1 MSFLKL
7 LALTTNFVLLL
18 HMSLKIY
25 FFKLSKY
32 SFVLA
37 FLFLSYI
44 SFSQNSLN
52 TFPAPNQRWLAIG
65 DLDVGGT
72 QLTVEA
78 LYKRGA
84 NGNIQ
89 NIISK
94 HLDPSNV
101 NYLLRANNFQITTSS
116 GFKVVN
122 SSIPVV
128 NNVWYHIAA
137 TYDGSSIKLYIN
149 GCLVADSAHTGTIV
163 TNDLVSAIGT
173 RAASPGTDHFRGSID
188 ELRVWNVVRT
198 QPQILQNMNN
208 LPNPTT
214 ETGLLAY
221 YKFDG
226 NYLNIQGNTTHDG
239 IPQGTPTFDF
249 EAPII
254 LVPEITDVSILDAS
268 CFGYSDAS
276 ITISAVGNQIQYST
290 NGLNYSSDST
300 FNNLQGGN
308 ITVFIQ
314 SLEGCIISKDTIIG
328 QPTQV
333 PSPVISYN
341 TPLCSGDSL
350 ALSIDT
356 ISGAT
361 CFWTGPNGFSCNSF
375 DTIIS
380 NATAIQTGDYSVYLM
395 YNGCYSDTT
404 INTITVN
411 PTYNLI
417 TTQTICSNEFYTLGN
432 QQLNQPGNYFLNLQT
447 IAGCDSIIDLT
458 LIVNPSYS
466 FTRDTTLCEGE
477 TFTYYGQTLS
487 STGVYQFDLQTTLGC
502 DSIIIYNLI
511 VFPIPSSPILSN
523 NSPLLCP
530 NDSAIFEVQPVVG
543 GTFAW
548 TGPNNFS
555 SVLDTFSF
563 VAPISSIGNY
573 FATVTVNGCES
584 PASQIALDILNIY
597 TLDDFDFPNVFSPND
612 DNSNDVFELDDYFKT
627 CQEYTMYIF
636 DRWGNLIYT
645 QISGGEP
652 FNGKTTNGDTY
663 QDGVY
668 FYKLSYE
675 KGDKNGFFHIL
686 R

>member
-1 MSFLKL
+1 MISTRFSTISIKLSFF
-7 LALTTNFVLLL
+7 LALVYSNF
-18 HMSLKIY
+18 S
-25 FFKLSKY
+25 
-32 SFVLA
+32 A
-37 FLFLSYI
+37 
-44 SFSQNSLN
+44 FSQSSLS
-52 TFPAPNQRWLAIG
+52 TFPAPAQRWLAVG

-89 NIISK
+89 NILSK

-101 NYLLRANNFQITTSS
+101 NYLLRANNFQMTTSN

-137 TYDGSSIKLYIN
+137 TYDGASIKLYIN

-163 TNDLVSAIGT
+163 TNDFVAAIGT
-173 RAASPGTDHFRGSID
+173 RSASPGTDHFRGSID

-208 LPNPTT
+208 LSNPTT
-214 ETGLLAY
+214 QTGLLAY

-226 NYLNIQGNTTHDG
+226 DYLNIQGNASFNG
-239 IPQGTPTFDF
+239 IPQGTPTFDV
-249 EAPII
+249 EAPTIS
-254 LVPEITDVSILDAS
+254 VPEITDVDIVNAT
-268 CFGYSDAS
+268 CFGYADAS
-276 ITISAVGNQIQYST
+276 LSISGVGNQITYSINGT
-290 NGLNYSSDST
+290 NFYPDST
-300 FNNLQGGN
+300 FGNLQGGN
-308 ITVFIQ
+308 ITVYIK
-314 SLEGCIISKDTIIG
+314 SLDGCVITKDTIIG
-328 QPTQV
+328 QPAEV
-333 PSPVISYN
+333 PAPTISYN
-341 TPLCSGDSL
+341 TPLCSGDTL

-356 ISGAT
+356 LSGAT
-361 CFWTGPNGFSCNSF
+361 CYWTGPNGFISTSF
-375 DTIIS
+375 DTLIS
-380 NATAIQTGDYSVYLM
+380 NATSVQSGVYSVYLM
-395 YNGCYSDTT
+395 FDGCYSDTT
-404 INTITVN
+404 ANTITIN
-411 PTYNLI
+411 PVYNLAI
-417 TTQTICSNEFYTLGN
+417 TETICSNEFYTLGN

-447 IAGCDSIIDLT
+447 VAGCDSIIDLT

-487 STGVYQFDLQTTLGC
+487 ATGVYQFDLQTTLGC
-502 DSIIIYNLI
+502 DSVIIYDLI
-511 VFPIPSSPILSN
+511 VFPIPASPILTN

-530 NDSAIFEVQPVVG
+530 GDLAVFEVAPVAG

-555 SVLDTFSF
+555 SALDSFSF
-563 VAPISSIGNY
+563 AAFVPEMGNY
-573 FATVTVNGCES
+573 QATVTVNGCES

-597 TLDDFDFPNVFSPND
+597 TLDDFEFPNVFTPNN
-612 DNSNDVFELDDYFKT
+612 DNSNDVLDLDNYFKT

-652 FNGKTTNGDTY
+652 FNGKTANDVNH

-668 FYKLSYE
+668 YYKLRYDNGE
-675 KGDKNGFFHIL
+675 KNGFFHIV

>member
-1 MSFLKL
+1 
-7 LALTTNFVLLL
+7 
-18 HMSLKIY
+18 MSLKLYSFI
-25 FFKLSKY
+25 LSKF
-32 SFVLA
+32 SLSLA
-37 FLFLSYI
+37 FILLSHI

-52 TFPAPNQRWLAIG
+52 TFPAPTERWLAIG

-72 QLTVEA
+72 QLTIEA

-94 HLDPSNV
+94 HLDPTNV

-122 SSIPVV
+122 SPITVV

-137 TYDGSSIKLYIN
+137 TYDGASIKLYIN

-198 QPQILQNMNN
+198 QPEILQNMND

-221 YKFDG
+221 YKFNGD
-226 NYLNIQGNTTHDG
+226 YLNIQGNTTHDG
-239 IPQGTPTFDF
+239 IPQGTPTFDT
-249 EAPII
+249 EAPTI
-254 LVPEITDVSILDAS
+254 LVPAITDITILDAT
-268 CFGYSDAS
+268 CFGYSDANLS
-276 ITISAVGNQIQYST
+276 ISGIGNQITYSINGT
-290 NGLNYSSDST
+290 NFYPDST
-300 FNNLQGGN
+300 FSNLLGGP
-308 ITVFIQ
+308 ISISIKTI
-314 SLEGCIISKDTIIG
+314 EGCVISKDTIIG
-328 QPTQV
+328 QPSQV
-333 PSPVISYN
+333 PAPAISYN
-341 TPLCSGDSL
+341 TPLCSGDTL

-356 ISGAT
+356 LSGAT
-361 CFWTGPNGFSCNSF
+361 CYWTGPNGFISTSF
-375 DTIIS
+375 DTLIIS
-380 NATAIQTGDYSVYLM
+380 TTVIQSGDYSVYLM
-395 YNGCYSDTT
+395 FDGCYSDTT
-404 INTITVN
+404 VETITVN
-411 PTYNLI
+411 PVYNLVLNE
-417 TTQTICSNEFYTLGN
+417 TICSNEFYTLGN

-447 IAGCDSIIDLT
+447 VAGCDSIIDLT
-458 LIVNPSYS
+458 LTVNPSYS

-487 STGVYQFDLQTTLGC
+487 STGVYPFDLQTTLGC
-502 DSIIIYNLI
+502 DSIIIYDLI
-511 VFPIPSSPILSN
+511 VYPIPASPILIN

-530 NDSAIFEVQPVVG
+530 NDSAVFEAQPTVG

-548 TGPNNFS
+548 TGPNNFAS
-555 SVLDTFSF
+555 ELDSFSF
-563 VAPISSIGNY
+563 AATVPSMGDY

-584 PASQIALDILNIY
+584 PASQIELDILNIY
-597 TLDDFDFPNVFSPND
+597 TLDDFEFPNVFTPND
-612 DNSNDVFELDDYFKT
+612 DNSNDVLELDNYFKT
-627 CQEYTMYIF
+627 CQEYTMNIF

-645 QISGGEP
+645 QISGDEP
-652 FNGKTTNGDTY
+652 FNGKTANGDNY
-663 QDGVY
+663 QDGIY

-675 KGDKNGFFHIL
+675 KGEKNGFFHIV

>member
-1 MSFLKL
+1 MTSNIFSSTVLKLSFL
-7 LALTTNFVLLL
+7 LAIIF
-18 HMSLKIY
+18 S
-25 FFKLSKY
+25 
-32 SFVLA
+32 
-37 FLFLSYI
+37 SYY

-52 TFPAPNQRWLAIG
+52 TFPAPTLRWLAIG

-116 GFKVVN
+116 GFKVVT
-122 SSIPVV
+122 SPIPVV

-137 TYDGSSIKLYIN
+137 TYDGASIKLFIN

-163 TNDLVSAIGT
+163 TNDLISAIGT

-214 ETGLLAY
+214 QTGLLAY

-226 NYLNIQGNTTHDG
+226 NYLNLQGNATHDG
-239 IPQGTPTFDF
+239 IPQGTPTFDI
-249 EAPII
+249 EAPTI
-254 LVPEITDVSILDAS
+254 LVPEITDIEIVDAT

-276 ITISAVGNQIQYST
+276 LSISGVGNQLTYSI
-290 NGLNYSSDST
+290 NGANFYPDST
-300 FNNLQGGN
+300 FSNIFGGN
-308 ITVFIQ
+308 ITVYIK

-328 QPTQV
+328 QPAQV
-333 PSPVISYN
+333 PAPTISYN
-341 TPLCSGDSL
+341 TPLCSGDTL

-356 ISGAT
+356 LSGAT
-361 CFWTGPNGFSCNSF
+361 CYWTGPNGFVSNSF
-375 DTIIS
+375 DTLIS
-380 NATAIQTGDYSVYLM
+380 NTTSTQSGVYSVYLM
-395 YNGCYSDTT
+395 YNGCYSDT
-404 INTITVN
+404 ISETITVN
-411 PTYNLI
+411 PVYNLAI
-417 TTQTICSNEFYTLGN
+417 TETICSNEFYTLGN
-432 QQLNQPGNYFLNLQT
+432 QQLNQPGNYLLNLQT
-447 IAGCDSIIDLT
+447 VAGCDSIIDLT

-487 STGVYQFDLQTTLGC
+487 ATGVYPFDLQTTLGC
-502 DSIIIYNLI
+502 DSIIIYDLI
-511 VFPIPSSPILSN
+511 VFPIPASPILTN
-523 NSPLLCP
+523 NSPVLCP
-530 NDSAIFEVQPVVG
+530 NDNAVFEVQPVVG
-543 GTFAW
+543 GTFSW
-548 TGPNNFS
+548 TGPNNFTS
-555 SVLDTFSF
+555 ALDSFSF
-563 VAPISSIGNY
+563 AAPVPSIGDY

-597 TLDDFDFPNVFSPND
+597 TLDDFEFPNVFTPNND
-612 DNSNDVFELDDYFKT
+612 SSNDVLELDDYFKT
-627 CQEYTMYIF
+627 CQEYTMNIF

-652 FNGKTTNGDTY
+652 FNGKTANGDNY

-675 KGDKNGFFHIL
+675 KGEKNGFFHIV

>member
-1 MSFLKL
+1 MTSNKFSFTL
-7 LALTTNFVLLL
+7 L
-18 HMSLKIY
+18 
-25 FFKLSKY
+25 KY
-32 SFVLA
+32 SFLQA
-37 FLFLSYI
+37 FIFLSYF
-44 SFSQNSLN
+44 SFAQNSLS
-52 TFPAPNQRWLAIG
+52 TFPAPTLRWLAIG

-116 GFKVVN
+116 GFKVVT
-122 SSIPVV
+122 SPIPVV

-137 TYDGSSIKLYIN
+137 TYDGGSIKLYIN

-214 ETGLLAY
+214 QAGLLAY

-226 NYLNIQGNTTHDG
+226 NYFNLQGNATHDG
-239 IPQGTPTFDF
+239 IPQGTPTFDT
-249 EAPII
+249 EAPTIS
-254 LVPEITDVSILDAS
+254 VPEITDVDIVDAT

-276 ITISAVGNQIQYST
+276 LSISGVGNQITYSINGT
-290 NGLNYSSDST
+290 NFYPDST
-300 FNNLQGGN
+300 FSSILGGN
-308 ITVFIQ
+308 ITVYIK

-328 QPTQV
+328 QPAQV
-333 PSPVISYN
+333 PAPTISYN
-341 TPLCSGDSL
+341 TPLCSGDTL

-356 ISGAT
+356 LSGAT
-361 CFWTGPNGFSCNSF
+361 CYWTGPNGFISNSF
-375 DTIIS
+375 DTLIP
-380 NATAIQTGDYSVYLM
+380 NATSIESGIYSVYLM
-395 YNGCYSDTT
+395 YNGCYSDT
-404 INTITVN
+404 IAETITVN
-411 PTYNLI
+411 PVYNLVI
-417 TTQTICSNEFYTLGN
+417 TETICSNEFYTLGN

-447 IAGCDSIIDLT
+447 VAGCDSIIDLT

-466 FTRDTTLCEGE
+466 FTRDTTLCDGE
-477 TFTYYGQTLS
+477 TFTFYGQTLS
-487 STGVYQFDLQTTLGC
+487 TTGIYQFDLQTTLGC
-502 DSIIIYNLI
+502 DSVIIYDLI
-511 VFPIPSSPILSN
+511 VFPIPASPILSN

-530 NDSAIFEVQPVVG
+530 NDIAIFVVQPVLG

-548 TGPNNFS
+548 TGPNNFAS
-555 SVLDTFSF
+555 ELDSFSF
-563 VAPISSIGNY
+563 AAPVPSIGDY

-597 TLDDFDFPNVFSPND
+597 TLDDFEFPNVFTPND
-612 DNSNDVFELDDYFKT
+612 DNSNDVLELDDYFKT

-652 FNGKTTNGDTY
+652 FDGKTANDVNH

-668 FYKLSYE
+668 YYKLTYE
-675 KGDKNGFFHIL
+675 NGEKNGFFHIV

>member
-1 MSFLKL
+1 MTSKKFFDKL
-7 LALTTNFVLLL
+7 LKF
-18 HMSLKIY
+18 
-25 FFKLSKY
+25 

-37 FLFLSYI
+37 FIFFSYS
-44 SFSQNSLN
+44 SFSQNSLS
-52 TFPAPNQRWLAIG
+52 TIPAPTQRWVAIG

-72 QLTVEA
+72 QLTIEA

-122 SSIPVV
+122 SPIPVV

-137 TYDGSSIKLYIN
+137 TYDGASIKLYIN

-188 ELRVWNVVRT
+188 ELRVWDIVRT
-198 QPQILQNMNN
+198 QPQILQNMND
-208 LPNPTT
+208 LANPTT

-221 YKFDG
+221 YKFNGD
-226 NYLNIQGNTTHDG
+226 YLNIQGNATFNG
-239 IPQGTPTFDF
+239 IPQGLPTFDV
-249 EAPII
+249 EAPTI
-254 LVPEITDVSILDAS
+254 LVPEITNVNIVDAT

-276 ITISAVGNQIQYST
+276 FIISGVGNQITYSI
-290 NGLNYSSDST
+290 NGVDFYPDST
-300 FNNLQGGN
+300 FNNQLGGP
-308 ITVFIQ
+308 ISVSIRTI
-314 SLEGCIISKDTIIG
+314 EGCIISKDTVIG
-328 QPTQV
+328 QPSQV
-333 PSPVISYN
+333 PAPAINYN
-341 TPLCSGDSL
+341 TPLCSGDTL

-356 ISGAT
+356 LSGAT
-361 CFWTGPNGFSCNSF
+361 CYWTGPNGFLSTSF
-375 DTIIS
+375 DTLIS
-380 NATAIQTGDYSVYLM
+380 NVTSIESGNYSVYLV
-395 YNGCYSDTT
+395 YNGCYSDTIAET
-404 INTITVN
+404 IIVN
-411 PTYNLI
+411 PVYNLV

-432 QQLNQPGNYFLNLQT
+432 QQLNQPGNYILSLQT
-447 IAGCDSIIDLT
+447 VAGCDSIIDLT

-477 TFTYYGQTLS
+477 TFTYYGQTLIT
-487 STGVYQFDLQTTLGC
+487 TGVYPFDLQTTLGC
-502 DSIIIYNLI
+502 DSIIIYDLI
-511 VFPIPSSPILSN
+511 VYPIPISPILSN

-530 NDSAIFEVQPVVG
+530 SDIATFEVQPVLG

-548 TGPNNFS
+548 SGPNNFAS
-555 SVLDTFSF
+555 ALDSFSF
-563 VAPISSIGNY
+563 VATVPSMGDY

-584 PASQIALDILNIY
+584 PVSQIELDILNIY
-597 TLDDFDFPNVFSPND
+597 TLDDFEFPNVFTPNN
-612 DNSNDVFELDDYFKT
+612 DNSNDVLELDDYFKT
-627 CQEYTMYIF
+627 CQEYTMDIF

-645 QISGGEP
+645 QISDGEP
-652 FNGKTTNGDTY
+652 FNGKTANGDDY
-663 QDGVY
+663 QDGIY

-675 KGDKNGFFHIL
+675 KGEKNGFFHIV

>member
-1 MSFLKL
+1 MISNIFSSKVLKLSFL
-7 LALTTNFVLLL
+7 LAIIF
-18 HMSLKIY
+18 SSY
-25 FFKLSKY
+25 F
-32 SFVLA
+32 
-37 FLFLSYI
+37 

-52 TFPAPNQRWLAIG
+52 TFPAPTLRWLAIG

-122 SSIPVV
+122 SPIPVV
-128 NNVWYHIAA
+128 NNFWYHIAA
-137 TYDGSSIKLYIN
+137 TYDGASIKLYIN

-173 RAASPGTDHFRGSID
+173 RSASPATDHFRGSID
-188 ELRVWNVVRT
+188 ELRVWNVVRS

-214 ETGLLAY
+214 QTGLLAY

-226 NYLNIQGNTTHDG
+226 DYINLQGNTSHNG
-239 IPQGTPTFDF
+239 IPQGTPTFDV
-249 EAPII
+249 EAPTI
-254 LVPEITDVSILDAS
+254 LVPEITDVEIVDAT

-276 ITISAVGNQIQYST
+276 LSISGVGNQITYSINGT
-290 NGLNYSSDST
+290 NFYPDST
-300 FNNLQGGN
+300 FSNLLGGN
-308 ITVFIQ
+308 ITVYIK

-328 QPTQV
+328 QPAQV
-333 PSPVISYN
+333 PAPTISYN
-341 TPLCSGDSL
+341 MPLCSGDSL

-356 ISGAT
+356 LSGAT
-361 CFWTGPNGFSCNSF
+361 CYWTGPNGFLSNSF
-375 DTIIS
+375 DTLIS
-380 NATAIQTGDYSVYLM
+380 NATTAQSGVYSVYLL
-395 YNGCYSDTT
+395 YNGCYSDT
-404 INTITVN
+404 IADTITVN
-411 PTYNLI
+411 PVYNLAI
-417 TTQTICSNEFYTLGN
+417 TETICSNEFYTLGS
-432 QQLNQPGNYFLNLQT
+432 QQLNQPGNYLLNLQT

-487 STGVYQFDLQTTLGC
+487 ATGIYQFDLQTTLGC
-502 DSIIIYNLI
+502 DSIIIYDLI
-511 VFPIPSSPILSN
+511 VFPIPASPILSN

-530 NDSAIFEVQPVVG
+530 NDSAIFEVQPVLG

-548 TGPNNFS
+548 TGPNSFTS
-555 SVLDTFSF
+555 ALDSFSF
-563 VAPISSIGNY
+563 AAPVPSIGDY

-584 PASQIALDILNIY
+584 PESQIALDILNIY
-597 TLDDFDFPNVFSPND
+597 TLDDFEFPNVFTPND
-612 DNSNDVFELDDYFKT
+612 DSSNDVLELDDYFKT
-627 CQEYTMYIF
+627 CQEYTMNIF

-652 FNGKTTNGDTY
+652 FDGKTASGDKY

-675 KGDKNGFFHIL
+675 KGEKSGFFHIV

>member
-1 MSFLKL
+1 MQIIFVPIIYMISTRFSTISIKLSFL
-7 LALTTNFVLLL
+7 LALVFSNF
-18 HMSLKIY
+18 Y
-25 FFKLSKY
+25 
-32 SFVLA
+32 A
-37 FLFLSYI
+37 
-44 SFSQNSLN
+44 FSQSSLS
-52 TFPAPNQRWLAIG
+52 TFPAPAQRWLAVG

-89 NIISK
+89 NILSK

-101 NYLLRANNFQITTSS
+101 NYLLRANNFQMTTSN

-137 TYDGSSIKLYIN
+137 TYDGASIKLYIN

-163 TNDLVSAIGT
+163 TNDFVAAIGT
-173 RAASPGTDHFRGSID
+173 RSASPGTDHFRGSID

-208 LPNPTT
+208 LSNPTT
-214 ETGLLAY
+214 QTGLLAY

-226 NYLNIQGNTTHDG
+226 DYLNIQGNASFNG
-239 IPQGTPTFDF
+239 IPQGTPTFDV
-249 EAPII
+249 EAPTIS
-254 LVPEITDVSILDAS
+254 VPEITDVDIVNAT
-268 CFGYSDAS
+268 CFGYADAS
-276 ITISAVGNQIQYST
+276 LSISGVGNQITYSINGT
-290 NGLNYSSDST
+290 NFYPDST
-300 FNNLQGGN
+300 FGNLQGGN
-308 ITVFIQ
+308 ITVYIK
-314 SLEGCIISKDTIIG
+314 SLDGCVITKDTIIG
-328 QPTQV
+328 QPAEV
-333 PSPVISYN
+333 PAPSISYN
-341 TPLCSGDSL
+341 TPLCSGDTL

-356 ISGAT
+356 LTGAT
-361 CFWTGPNGFSCNSF
+361 CYWTGPNGFISNSF
-375 DTIIS
+375 DTLIP
-380 NATAIQTGDYSVYLM
+380 NATSIESGVYSVYLM
-395 YNGCYSDTT
+395 YNGCYSDT
-404 INTITVN
+404 IADTITVN
-411 PTYNLI
+411 PVYNLVI
-417 TTQTICSNEFYTLGN
+417 TETICSNEFYSLGN

-487 STGVYQFDLQTTLGC
+487 ATGVYQFDLQTTLGC
-502 DSIIIYNLI
+502 DSVIIYDLI
-511 VFPIPSSPILSN
+511 VFPIPASPILTN

-530 NDSAIFEVQPVVG
+530 NDIAIFEVQPVLG

-548 TGPNNFS
+548 TGPNNFAS
-555 SVLDTFSF
+555 ELDSFSF
-563 VAPISSIGNY
+563 AAPVPSIGDY

-597 TLDDFDFPNVFSPND
+597 TLDDFEFPNVFTPND
-612 DNSNDVFELDDYFKT
+612 DNSNDVLELDEYFKT

-652 FNGKTTNGDTY
+652 FDGKTANGVNH

-668 FYKLSYE
+668 YYKLRYDNGE
-675 KGDKNGFFHIL
+675 KNGFFHIV